1 MFRLWDMKSYI
12 LKSNKGICIENGG
25 FVMEELLRGLFDS
38 DNDGEMNS
46 YEKAVEFSFMD
57 EIFGEE
63 EEDDGDEIV

>member
-1 MFRLWDMKSYI
+1 
-12 LKSNKGICIENGG
+12 
-25 FVMEELLRGLFDS
+25 MEELLRGLFDS